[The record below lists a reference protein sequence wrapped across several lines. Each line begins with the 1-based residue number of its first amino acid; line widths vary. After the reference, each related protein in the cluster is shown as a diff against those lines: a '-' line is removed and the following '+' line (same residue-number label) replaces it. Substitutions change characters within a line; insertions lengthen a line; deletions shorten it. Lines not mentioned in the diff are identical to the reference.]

1 MSEKSIEEIYEIYGE
16 MLYKISLVMLK
27 NTHDAEDVVQNVMI
41 KYMTKRTAFNSSEH
55 EKAWLIRVCLNCC
68 KDTLRFLKRSSHE
81 NIDDIKTTYPRESET
96 AQVLVGL
103 MNLPNRYRKVL
114 ILYYYEGYKCN
125 EIAKI
130 LIKPCSTIRV
140 YLHKGRK
147 LLKNML
153 GGDFDEE

>member
-68 KDTLRFLKRSSHE
+68 KDTLKFLKRSSHE

-125 EIAKI
+125 EIGNI
-130 LIKPCSTIRV
+130 LRITESAVKKR
-140 YLHKGRK
+140 LERGRK
-147 LLKNML
+147 LLKQEL
-153 GGDFDEE
+153 KED

>member
-125 EIAKI
+125 EIGNI
-130 LIKPCSTIRV
+130 LFLTS
-140 YLHKGRK
+140 
-147 LLKNML
+147 
-153 GGDFDEE
+153 

>member
-103 MNLPNRYRKVL
+103 MNLPNRYRKLPV
-114 ILYYYEGYKCN
+114 YYK
-125 EIAKI
+125 
-130 LIKPCSTIRV
+130 SRS
-140 YLHKGRK
+140 
-147 LLKNML
+147 
-153 GGDFDEE
+153 